1 MKYILLFL
9 LVNVIYGV
17 TPQSAKKVDLKI
29 EITNINRI
37 EGTIELGIFN
47 NPESFL
53 KKGEEYKTYSLSVCN
68 DTVYFLLKDL
78 NIDNYAISIY
88 HDVNSDRECNLSFFG
103 IPKEPYGFSKNY
115 KPILSKPTFDNCKF
129 NVYQDMSIGI
139 ELQH

>member
-9 LVNVIYGV
+9 LVNVIYGAA
-17 TPQSAKKVDLKI
+17 PQSAQKVDLKI
-29 EITNINRI
+29 EITNIKRI

-47 NPESFL
+47 NSKSFL
-53 KKGEEYKTYSLSVCN
+53 QKGKEYKTYSQQVCN

-78 NIDNYAISIY
+78 SIDNYAISIY

-115 KPILSKPTFDNCKF
+115 KPILSKPSF
-129 NVYQDMSIGI
+129 NDCIINVSKNIIIGI
-139 ELQH
+139 ELLH